1 MRKSFHTNAF
11 AWAGVNDL
19 EKVADFAAVSGFDGL
34 EVGPMFELDESV
46 FERVLKKTDITAFI
60 YCRNFIDDNEEVANR
75 EQNELLRRMRFA
87 SKLGVKKIITS
98 TGISKKLSFD
108 DSGCDPLK
116 SLDKATDFLK
126 ELVDKAEKLDMYVC
140 LENCPMYRN
149 IATSPY
155 MWERIFEK
163 VDSERLGLC
172 YDAGHFVWQFID
184 PYKPLEEFSEKIHHL
199 HLKDTKLYPEKLNE
213 VGILH
218 NTGKERGFDENQWW
232 RHTIIGDGEIDYQRF
247 LGLVNKLPSKLLDVS
262 FEMEDHVFECVP
274 EKVETGL
281 NIQLD
286 RYNQI
291 QNLLAKN
298 AIK

>member
-11 AWAGVNDL
+11 AWAGVTNI
-19 EKVADFAAVSGFDGL
+19 EKVADFAVAAGFDGL
-34 EVGPMFELDESV
+34 EVGPMFELDENT
-46 FERVLKKTDITAFI
+46 FRCVLQKTDITAFI
-60 YCRNFIDDNEEVANR
+60 YCRNFIDDDKSVAEKER
-75 EQNELLRRMRFA
+75 KELMRRMEFA

-98 TGISKKLSFD
+98 TGISKALSFG
-108 DSGCDPLK
+108 DSGCDPMK
-116 SLDKATDFLK
+116 SLDLAAGFLK
-126 ELVDKAEKLDMYVC
+126 ETVEEAKKLDMYVC

-155 MWERIFEK
+155 MWQRLFEK
-163 VDSERLGLC
+163 VNSERLGLC

-184 PYKPLEEFSEKIHHL
+184 PYQPLVDFADKIYHL
-199 HLKDTKLYPEKLNE
+199 HLKDTKLFPEKLNE

-232 RHTIIGDGEIDYQRF
+232 RHTIIGDGEIDYTRF
-247 LGLVNKLPSKLLDVS
+247 LEKVNELPSKLLDVS
-262 FEMEDHVFECVP
+262 FEMEDYIFECVP

-281 NIQLD
+281 SIQFD
-286 RYNQI
+286 RYNEI
-291 QNLLAKN
+291 QNLLAKK